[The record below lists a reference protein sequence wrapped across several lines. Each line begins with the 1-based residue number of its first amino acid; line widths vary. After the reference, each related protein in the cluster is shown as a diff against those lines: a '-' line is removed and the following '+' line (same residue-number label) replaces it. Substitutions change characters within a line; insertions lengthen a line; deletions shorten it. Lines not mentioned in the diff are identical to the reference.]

1 MDNEALKTLVG
12 QGLSA
17 MRAGGDVAAR
27 ATSDIRQDST
37 NPDLQ
42 QMLDRGTEQSK
53 QWQQRIEQALEQAG
67 GGDQNDNKVLEAHF
81 EVSKPIRQQAPDPVS
96 RDLGIIAAGQLALHY
111 WIASFGTMK
120 AYTAQLGMT
129 EASQAMDQC
138 SDEAGEADK
147 ELTQLARQVMRA

>member
-1 MDNEALKTLVG
+1 MDNQALKTLVG

-17 MRAGGDVAAR
+17 MKAGGDVAAQ
-27 ATSDIRQDST
+27 ATADVRKDAT
-37 NPDLQ
+37 NSDLQ
-42 QMLDRGTEQSK
+42 QALDRGNEQAK

-67 GGDQNDNKVLEAHF
+67 GGDQHDNKVLEAHY
-81 EVSKPIRQQAPDPVS
+81 EVSKLIRGQAPDPTS

-120 AYTAQLGMT
+120 AYTARIGLT
-129 EASQAMDQC
+129 EASQLMDQC

-147 ELTQLARQVMRA
+147 QHTELAQKIMAG